1 MFNKLALR
9 IGLLFFVF
17 IILIE
22 SVLFLILYVNYV
34 EERLEE
40 VMSNLLAR
48 GNTHSEV
55 LEDSFESSTLNH
67 VAMMESASD
76 FIVIITD
83 AEGNELT
90 HSDTIEPEMRDVLQ
104 HTDFGQV
111 PQKGEIVEDRWD
123 EKRFIA
129 TDSPITVAGEH
140 RGHVFMFAET
150 NHIKGIVEHLRNQFL
165 FVGLIAFGLT
175 IAAIFILSRL
185 ITLPLIRMKEA
196 TEQLSEGNNEVS
208 LHLDRNDELGELA
221 NAINTLS
228 TDLNRL
234 KQARNEFLASISH
247 ELRTPLTYI
256 KGYADI
262 AGRLDTSD
270 DERREYIDIIRE
282 ETTHLTELI
291 RQLFE
296 LAQLDHNQFS
306 IRKEQVSINRLFRSV
321 AGLVRPAFDEKHIFL
336 VVQCPPD
343 MTAFMDPE
351 RFQQVLLNVLD
362 NARKYSSE
370 GTVVT
375 LLAVQEE
382 DTVVISVSDEGEG
395 IPEADLPFVLD
406 RLYRVDKSRSRQHG
420 GSGLG
425 LAIAKEIVESHGGQ
439 ISIQSKRGKGTT
451 VRIELTRGDSLAESA
466 VGGR

>member
-1 MFNKLALR
+1 MFNKLALK
-9 IGLLFFVF
+9 IGLLFFCLYHPHRVGVVF
-17 IILIE
+17 DLVCQLRRGTGGRSHVQSIGP
-22 SVLFLILYVNYV
+22 
-34 EERLEE
+34 
-40 VMSNLLAR
+40 

-67 VAMMESASD
+67 VAMMELASD

-208 LHLDRNDELGELA
+208 LHLDRNDELG
-221 NAINTLS
+221 S
-228 TDLNRL
+228 W
-234 KQARNEFLASISH
+234 
-247 ELRTPLTYI
+247 RTPLTPY
-256 KGYADI
+256 
-262 AGRLDTSD
+262 
-270 DERREYIDIIRE
+270 RRI
-282 ETTHLTELI
+282 
-291 RQLFE
+291 
-296 LAQLDHNQFS
+296 
-306 IRKEQVSINRLFRSV
+306 
-321 AGLVRPAFDEKHIFL
+321 
-336 VVQCPPD
+336 
-343 MTAFMDPE
+343 
-351 RFQQVLLNVLD
+351 
-362 NARKYSSE
+362 
-370 GTVVT
+370 
-375 LLAVQEE
+375 
-382 DTVVISVSDEGEG
+382 
-395 IPEADLPFVLD
+395 
-406 RLYRVDKSRSRQHG
+406 
-420 GSGLG
+420 
-425 LAIAKEIVESHGGQ
+425 
-439 ISIQSKRGKGTT
+439 
-451 VRIELTRGDSLAESA
+451 
-466 VGGR
+466 

>member
-1 MFNKLALR
+1 MFNKLALK

-17 IILIE
+17 ILIIE
-22 SVLFLILYVNYV
+22 SVLFLILYVNFV
-34 EERLEE
+34 EERVEE

-55 LEDSFESSTLNH
+55 LEDSFGSTTLNH

-111 PQKGEIVEDRWD
+111 PQKGGIVEDRWN

-150 NHIKGIVEHLRNQFL
+150 NHIKGMVEHLRNQFL
-165 FVGLIAFGLT
+165 LVGMIAAALT
-175 IAAIFILSRL
+175 IATIFGLSRL

-196 TEQLSEGNNEVS
+196 TEQLSKGHNEVR
-208 LHLDRNDELGELA
+208 LNLDRNDELGELA
-221 NAINTLS
+221 NAITMLS
-228 TDLNRL
+228 TDLDRL

-262 AGRLDTSD
+262 AGRPDTSD
-270 DERREYIDIIRE
+270 KEKREYIAIIRE
-282 ETTHLTELI
+282 ETAHLTELI
-291 RQLFE
+291 QQLFE
-296 LAQLDHNQFS
+296 LAQLDHHQFS
-306 IRKEQVSINRLFRSV
+306 IKKELVSIDMLFQTV
-321 AGLVRPAFDEKHIFL
+321 VGLVGPAFDKKQISL
-336 VVQCPPD
+336 VVECPPD
-343 MTAFMDPE
+343 VTAFMDPD

-362 NARKYSSE
+362 NARKYSTE
-370 GTVVT
+370 RTLVT
-375 LLAVQEE
+375 LSAMQEKDAVFI
-382 DTVVISVSDEGEG
+382 TVSDEGEG
-395 IPEADLPFVLD
+395 IPASDLPFIFD

-425 LAIAKEIVESHGGQ
+425 LAIAKEIVESHGGR
-439 ISIQSKRGKGTT
+439 IAIQSRRGKGTT
-451 VRIELTRGDSLAESA
+451 VRIELKRGDSLAESA
-466 VGGR
+466 VGG

>member
-1 MFNKLALR
+1 MFNKLALK

-17 IILIE
+17 ILIIE
-22 SVLFLILYVNYV
+22 SVLFLILYVNFV
-34 EERLEE
+34 EERVEE

-55 LEDSFESSTLNH
+55 LEDSFVSTTLNH

-90 HSDTIEPEMRDVLQ
+90 HSDRIEPEMRDVLQ

-111 PQKGEIVEDRWD
+111 PQKGEIVEGRWND
-123 EKRFIA
+123 KRFIA

-150 NHIKGIVEHLRNQFL
+150 NHIKGMVEHLRNQFL
-165 FVGLIAFGLT
+165 LVGLIAAALT
-175 IAAIFILSRL
+175 IATIFGLSRL

-196 TEQLSEGNNEVS
+196 TEQLSKGHNEVR
-208 LHLDRNDELGELA
+208 LNLDRNDELGELA
-221 NAINTLS
+221 NAITTLS
-228 TDLNRL
+228 TDLDSL

-262 AGRLDTSD
+262 AGRPDTSD
-270 DERREYIDIIRE
+270 KEKREYIAIIRE
-282 ETTHLTELI
+282 ETAHLTELI
-291 RQLFE
+291 QQLFE
-296 LAQLDHNQFS
+296 LAQLDHHQFS
-306 IRKEQVSINRLFRSV
+306 IKKELVSIDMLFQTV
-321 AGLVRPAFDEKHIFL
+321 VGLVGPAFDKKQISL
-336 VVQCPPD
+336 VVECPPD
-343 MTAFMDPE
+343 VTAFIDPD

-362 NARKYSSE
+362 NARKYSPE
-370 GTVVT
+370 WTLVT
-375 LLAVQEE
+375 LSAMQEKDAVFI
-382 DTVVISVSDEGEG
+382 TVSDEGEG
-395 IPEADLPFVLD
+395 IPESDLPFIFD

-425 LAIAKEIVESHGGQ
+425 LAIAKEIVESHGGR
-439 ISIQSKRGKGTT
+439 IAIQSRRDKGTT
-451 VRIELTRGDSLAESA
+451 VRIELIRGDSLAESA
-466 VGGR
+466 VGG